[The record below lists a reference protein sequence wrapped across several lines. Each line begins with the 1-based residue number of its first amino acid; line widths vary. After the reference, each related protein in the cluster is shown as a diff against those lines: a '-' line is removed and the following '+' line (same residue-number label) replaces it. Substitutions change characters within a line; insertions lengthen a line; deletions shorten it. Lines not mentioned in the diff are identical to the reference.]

1 MPTHRTSW
9 LAPTLV
15 ALAVTNA
22 AVTVKG
28 ADAVPLAV
36 QPFPLTAVRLLDGP
50 FAEAQQRNRDVLL
63 ALEPDRLLHMFC
75 MMAGLPS
82 EAQPYGGWE
91 APEVEVRGHSL
102 GHYLSACALTYAST
116 GDVRF
121 QDRTRHIVEV
131 LAACQK
137 ALASQATHPGYL
149 AAFPE
154 SFFDRVETRQPVW
167 VPWYTM
173 HKVMAGLLDTYQ
185 YCDDQQALDV
195 LLQIA
200 EWVRFRVDRLSL
212 EQQQAMLETEYGGMN
227 EVLANLYAVTGNA
240 EHLRLAKV
248 FDHRRLFDPLAQGQD
263 CLDGL
268 HANTQIPKMIGAAR
282 EYQVT
287 ADTHYLDIA
296 KCFWESVALRRS
308 YVIGGHSDSE
318 HFFPPVTFG
327 KHLTPETA
335 ETCNTYNMLKLTRNL
350 FMVEPSATLMDFY
363 ERALYNHILASQDP
377 ERGMFVYLMSL
388 KPGHFKSYSTL
399 DNSFWCCFGTGM
411 ENHAKYGDTIFAH
424 GDDALYVNLFIPAEL
439 QWKEQGLVVRQETR
453 FPEEET
459 TRLRFEVTSPKE
471 LTLCVRHP
479 AWTDGIRILVNGQ
492 PQTFSLTSGSYAA
505 VRRTWRSGDVVE
517 IGLPLSLRVEQLP
530 HAPEWAALLYGPI
543 VLAGD
548 LGTEGLKTVD
558 LYTRSQVDLV
568 SVPGPEVPVLVC
580 EPTLLPDH
588 VTPVAGKPLTF
599 QTQGIGRPQ
608 DVTLQP
614 FYRTHYRRYSVYWE
628 CRSEAQ
634 WREIAAARAAA
645 EAERQKLEART
656 VDTVVIGQS
665 DSEQQHEL
673 QGERTGSGPYG
684 NRAWRHA
691 TDGGWFSYQLKVL
704 PDQPMTLQC
713 TYWGSDAGN
722 RQFDVLV
729 DGTQIATQQLER
741 NKPDEFF
748 DVQYALPADL
758 TRGKTSVTVR
768 FQGHPGNF
776 AGGVFGLRMIQ

>member
-1 MPTHRTSW
+1 MLIHRNS
-9 LAPTLV
+9 TLTLGLF
-15 ALAVTNA
+15 ALAVAGA
-22 AVTVKG
+22 AVTINA
-28 ADAVPLAV
+28 ADPVQLAV

-50 FAEAQQRNRDVLL
+50 FAEAQQRNCDVLL

-75 MMAGLPS
+75 VMADLPS

-102 GHYLSACALTYAST
+102 GHYLSACALTYGAT

-121 QDRTRHIVEV
+121 QDRTHHIVEV

-137 ALASQATHPGYL
+137 ALASKATHPGYL

-185 YCDDQQALDV
+185 YCDNPQALDV
-195 LLQIA
+195 LRQIA
-200 EWVRFRVDRLSL
+200 EWVKFRVDRLSL

-287 ADTHYLDIA
+287 ADTRYLDIA
-296 KCFWESVALRRS
+296 KCFWECVAQRRS

-318 HFFPPVTFG
+318 HFFPPATFG

-424 GDDALYVNLFIPAEL
+424 SDDSLYVNLFIPSEL
-439 QWKEQGLVVRQETR
+439 RWKEQGLVVRQETR

-459 TRLRFEVTSPKE
+459 TRLRFELSSPKE
-471 LTLCVRHP
+471 LTLCIRHP
-479 AWTDGIRILVNGQ
+479 AWTNGIRILVNGQ
-492 PQTFSLTSGSYAA
+492 PQTFSLTAGSYAA

-548 LGTEGLKTVD
+548 LGTEGLKAID

-568 SVPGPEVPVLVC
+568 SVPAPEVPVLVC
-580 EPTLLPDH
+580 EPNLLPDH
-588 VTPVAGKPLTF
+588 VKPVAGKPLTF
-599 QTQGIGRPQ
+599 QTEGVGRPH

-614 FYRTHYRRYSVYWE
+614 FYRTHYCRYSVYWE

-634 WREIAAARAAA
+634 WRQIAAARAAA

-656 VDTVVIGQS
+656 VDTVVIGQP
-665 DSEQQHEL
+665 DSEQQHQL
-673 QGERTGSGPYG
+673 QGERTGSGPYS

-691 TDGGWFSYQLKVL
+691 TDGGWFSYQLKVA
-704 PDQPMTLQC
+704 PDQPMTLVC

-748 DVQYALPADL
+748 DVPYALPADL
-758 TRGKTSVTVR
+758 TRGKNTVTVR

-776 AGGVFGLRMIQ
+776 AGGVFGLRMIK